1 MTEPLVRDDIVGLL
15 NQLGSDRDDDVL
27 EAARQLHAR
36 ITAAG
41 VSWEELLAS
50 DDQDAEEVHE
60 GGAGHAGNS
69 EPHEPS
75 HEDSETLVVSVGDNA
90 QSLLLIDKMLAKPD
104 ISEDFRS
111 ELEGYKADMAAGE
124 FDDGDHRYIRAL
136 YERLS

>member
-1 MTEPLVRDDIVGLL
+1 MTEPLVRDDIIGLL
-15 NQLGSDRDDDVL
+15 NQLGSDRDEDVL

-50 DDQDAEEVHE
+50 EDQDAEGVHE
-60 GGAGHAGNS
+60 GGAGHADGS
-69 EPHEPS
+69 ERDEPS
-75 HEDSETLVVSVGDNA
+75 HEDAETPAEATGDDA
-90 QSLLLIDKMLAKPD
+90 QSLVLIDKMLAKPD

-124 FDDGDHRYIRAL
+124 FEEGDHRYIRAL

>member
-15 NQLGSDRDDDVL
+15 EQLGSDRDEDVL
-27 EAARQLHAR
+27 DAARQLHAR

-50 DDQDAEEVHE
+50 DDRAAEGPRAV
-60 GGAGHAGNS
+60 GAAQAGNN
-69 EPHEPS
+69 EQHEPS
-75 HEDSETLVVSVGDNA
+75 AEDTEAPATAAGDDA
-90 QSLLLIDKMLAKPD
+90 QSLMLIDKMLAKSD

-111 ELEGYKADMAAGE
+111 ELEGYKADIAGGE
-124 FDDGDHRYIRAL
+124 FEDSDRRYIHAL

>member
-15 NQLGSDRDDDVL
+15 DQLGSDRDEDVL

-50 DDQDAEEVHE
+50 DDQDAEEVHG

-69 EPHEPS
+69 EPHEPLA
-75 HEDSETLVVSVGDNA
+75 EDAETPAETGGDNA
-90 QSLLLIDKMLAKPD
+90 PSLLLIDKMLAKPD
-104 ISEDFRS
+104 ISEDFRG

-124 FDDGDHRYIRAL
+124 FEDGDRRYIRAL